1 MEAVLTTTGLFAT
14 ALLFGAM
21 AFFSVVMAPLI
32 FTGLDAETAGR
43 FIRQVFPWYYLT
55 VITLAGVA
63 ALSLTFSRVPDA
75 VALAA
80 VTAVGVIARQVLMPR
95 INRAKDA
102 AGGGEATARKRFSRL
117 HRLSVWINAAQMIA
131 VAIVLARFV

>member
-21 AFFSVVMAPLI
+21 AFFSAVMAPFI
-32 FTGLDAETAGR
+32 FTRLDAETAGR
-43 FIRQVFPWYYLT
+43 FIRQVLPWYYLT
-55 VITLAGVA
+55 LITLAGVA

-80 VTAVGVIARQVLMPR
+80 VAAVGVIARQVLMPR
-95 INRAKDA
+95 NNRARDA
-102 AGGGEATARKRFSRL
+102 AHEGEAKARKRFSRL
-117 HRLSVWINAAQMIA
+117 HRLSVWINAAQMLA